1 MGVDRRAFIRVL
13 AFGGKLI
20 AEPPTGEHCLTL
32 MGVDRRAFIR
42 VLAFGGKLIAE
53 PPTGE
58 HCLTLDLFVDS

>member
-1 MGVDRRAFIRVL
+1 
-13 AFGGKLI
+13 
-20 AEPPTGEHCLTL
+20 